1 MDGMLNRSALIGSL
15 LVGAT
20 MAITSMVQ
28 PARVGAA
35 SAPTDNVQWA
45 NLTGA
50 YHQVSSLSL
59 HFLFDYYMVR
69 LTKSLDHN
77 IEDAIGDLLDHN
89 RKVQR

>member
-1 MDGMLNRSALIGSL
+1 LPERLIVQRQRLGNL
-15 LVGAT
+15 GRQCIVPTLRLV
-20 MAITSMVQ
+20 
-28 PARVGAA
+28 PAA
-35 SAPTDNVQWA
+35 
-45 NLTGA
+45 
-50 YHQVSSLSL
+50 LSL